1 MRQDLTGD
9 SGVTVVTKFTNLELM
24 AISAGRMVK
33 DGDIVFA
40 GTGISM
46 LAATVA
52 KRIHA
57 PKSVVFFETGG
68 IDPSLEELPLAVA
81 DPRVMYGAALNT
93 GLIEAFSILGHRR
106 LRTIALLGA
115 AQIDRYGNLN
125 STVLGPYKRP
135 RVRFPGSGGACD
147 GASLAYGV
155 IIFMQHEK
163 RRFVDKLDYF
173 TSPGWFTGGD
183 SRLKAGFA
191 RGGPLAVVTNLGVM
205 KFDETTKA
213 MYLAETYPGVTPVRV
228 ASETG
233 FEIDTSRSAETTPP
247 DEKELKILREE
258 VDPQRLILD

>member
-1 MRQDLTGD
+1 MRQDLTDD
-9 SGVTVVTKFTNLELM
+9 SGASGVNKFTNLELM
-24 AISAGRMVK
+24 AISAGRMVR

-81 DPRVMYGAALNT
+81 DPRVMYGASLNT
-93 GLIEAFSILGHRR
+93 GLIEAFSILGHPR

-125 STVLGPYKRP
+125 STVLGTYKRP
-135 RVRFPGSGGACD
+135 RMRFPGSGGACD

-163 RRFVDKLDYF
+163 RRFVEKLDYF
-173 TSPGWFTGGD
+173 TSPGWLTGAD

-213 MYLAETYPGVTPVRV
+213 MYLAETYPGVAPAQV
-228 ASETG
+228 AEDTG
-233 FEIDTSRSAETTPP
+233 FEIDISRSTETAPP
-247 DEKELKILREE
+247 EENELKILRED